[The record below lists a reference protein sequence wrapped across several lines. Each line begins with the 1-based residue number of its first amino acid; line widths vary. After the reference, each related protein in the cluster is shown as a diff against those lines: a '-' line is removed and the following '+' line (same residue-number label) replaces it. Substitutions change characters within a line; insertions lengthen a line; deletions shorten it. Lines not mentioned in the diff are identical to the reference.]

1 MIKWKESSTQTSE
14 PSNSFFLFFK
24 LFIILQSIV
33 TTATCTETPGPEV
46 GDVVAN
52 RLASIQEETY
62 NLRNRLQLT
71 VNFLST
77 TNSNQS
83 NPKTD
88 LQYCAAHCNLTG
100 KWIIPK
106 DSRIIAYEL
115 SFIGHNENE

>member
-1 MIKWKESSTQTSE
+1 
-14 PSNSFFLFFK
+14 

-33 TTATCTETPGPEV
+33 TTATCTETTPP
-46 GDVVAN
+46 DVEGNPIV
-52 RLASIQEETY
+52 LVQEETY

-100 KWIIPK
+100 NWTIPK